1 MSAMKK
7 YKIITLV
14 LTLLFCVGYL
24 PAQSDGANAEKKE
37 KKNFV
42 LPQAGDIALGIDVVP
57 LFDYFGNFF
66 NGATSNSYS
75 SFGGEP
81 VFSSNPFTNPSV
93 SIMGKYMITDN
104 IAARVNVGVLY
115 SHYKDLQYSNDD
127 AALLK
132 NPLSEAEVIDQCV
145 YNSSG
150 ASFSIGAEYRRGYKW
165 IQGFAGLNFLYG
177 FSENNYH
184 FAYGNAITEINQ
196 APSRYDWGIGGV
208 DVPSYWSNAYL
219 LDFYNEASNNFVGL
233 GAHVGVECFFTSY
246 FSIGGE
252 VYLNALW
259 EIGSA
264 NYARIEGFNLV
275 TNTREERIETIN
287 PGYKAF
293 TFGTQNLGGKLYL
306 SFYF

>member
-1 MSAMKK
+1 MKK
-7 YKIITLV
+7 YKIIA
-14 LTLLFCVGYL
+14 LTLSLLLCVGTL
-24 PAQSDGANAEKKE
+24 PAQGDDADVEKKG

-57 LFDYFGNFF
+57 MLQYFGNFF
-66 NGATSNSYS
+66 NGATSNSYN

-81 VFSSNPFTNPSV
+81 VFRSNPFTSPSV
-93 SIMGKYMITDN
+93 SIMGKYMVTDN
-104 IAARVNVGVLY
+104 IAARVNIGFLY
-115 SHYKDLQYSNDD
+115 SHYKDMQYSIDD
-127 AALLK
+127 AALLT
-132 NPLSEAEVIDQCV
+132 NPLSEAEVIDKAV

-196 APSRYDWGIGGV
+196 SPTRYDWGVGSV

-219 LDFYNEASNNFVGL
+219 LDLYNESSNNFVGL

-246 FSIGGE
+246 LSIGGE

-259 EIGSA
+259 EIGA
-264 NYARIEGFNLV
+264 PQYARIEGFNLV
-275 TNTREERIETIN
+275 NNMCEERIETIK

>member
-1 MSAMKK
+1 MNKF
-7 YKIITLV
+7 KIITLI
-14 LTLLFCVGYL
+14 LTLLFCVGTL
-24 PAQSDGANAEKKE
+24 PAQSNDANAEKKE
-37 KKNFV
+37 KKNLV
-42 LPQAGDIALGIDVVP
+42 LPKAGDISLGIDVVP
-57 LFDYFGNFF
+57 MFQYIGNFF
-66 NGATSNSYS
+66 NGSTGNSFDT
-75 SFGGEP
+75 FGGSP
-81 VFSSNPFTNPSV
+81 VFNTNPFANPSV

-104 IAARVNVGVLY
+104 IAARVNIGFLY
-115 SHYKDLQYSNDD
+115 SYYKDMQYSTDD
-127 AALLK
+127 AELMT
-132 NPLSEAEVIDQCV
+132 NPLSEKEVIDEAV
-145 YNSSG
+145 YNSTG
-150 ASFSIGAEYRRGYKW
+150 ASFSLGAEYRRGYKW